1 MARRDPSSGSSTLDS
16 VTALPDAVRAR
27 IVALAADVLG
37 TMETEEVPPPLRP
50 VARFASAKR
59 ARAGGSAIAAALETD
74 SGFRGRVLEAAT
86 KQLPGL
92 AEALADGSPPPA
104 ADPVEVAAVAYLLRP
119 EGWEQLVDAAR
130 EDERRAEEEAR
141 QAREAAAAERLREQL
156 TAARASAREA
166 RERYRKEISRLKAE
180 NASLRRRLEEAR
192 TEASS
197 ARAAEQEAAS
207 AVEQAAA
214 ARSSAEADARRLRTR
229 IAEAEAALE
238 ESKRSARED
247 RGLETARLG
256 LLLETLAE
264 AATGLRRELA
274 LPATSARPA
283 DAVPAAGPSKA
294 AGPDHGRARAADEP
308 AYLAEL
314 LTLPKVHLVVDG
326 YNVTKAAWPTMPL
339 EGQRTR
345 LVQALGALA
354 SRTGAE
360 ITCVFDGADVSVPPP
375 VKPAA
380 GVRVRFSPPG
390 ETADEVVRR
399 LVRAEPEGRP
409 VVVVSSDR
417 ELARSVQRPGVRT
430 AESAALIGTL
440 AG

>member
-1 MARRDPSSGSSTLDS
+1 M
-16 VTALPDAVRAR
+16 TALPDAVRAR
-27 IVALAADVLG
+27 VVALAADVLG
-37 TMETEEVPPPLRP
+37 AMETEEIPPLLRP

-130 EDERRAEEEAR
+130 EDERRAEDEAR
-141 QAREAAAAERLREQL
+141 REAAAAERLREQL

-166 RERYRKEISRLKAE
+166 RERYKKEISRLKTE
-180 NASLRRRLEEAR
+180 NATLRRRVEEAR
-192 TEASS
+192 AEASS

-207 AVEQAAA
+207 AVERAAA

-264 AATGLRRELA
+264 AAAGLRRELA

-283 DAVPAAGPSKA
+283 DAVPAAGPARA
-294 AGPDHGRARAADEP
+294 AGPDHGRARSADEP
-308 AYLAEL
+308 AYLTEL
-314 LTLPKVHLVVDG
+314 LTVPKVHLVVDG

-339 EGQRTR
+339 EAQRTR

-354 SRTGAE
+354 SRTAAE

-375 VKPAA
+375 VKPTA
-380 GVRVRFSPPG
+380 GVRVLFSPPG
-390 ETADEVVRR
+390 ETADELVRR

-417 ELARSVQRPGVRT
+417 ELAGSVQRPGIRT
-430 AESAALIGTL
+430 VESAALIGTL